1 MDRRITRSLASRVK
15 DSDEQNVRPPEP
27 SSTDVQRRSKK
38 KKVPTVS
45 KYHYEYD
52 MWGRRKRVPN
62 RDHSK
67 QAEVE
72 NMMVI
77 PPPEQKQ
84 ISCGQ
89 GGDDYASKQRTK
101 TSSTSSPRKR
111 KASQSAANNTQVKM
125 EGVAESGKLSSSNAH
140 QRNSCSHPQAKVNS
154 NISDGQVVVK
164 KEKIGNNHCAKQQY
178 EQQQLVP
185 KSSSRS
191 SNNHRNQVVHQHH
204 HVLNEAT
211 NISKQPASNKMI
223 PVTITITSDSSE
235 ISESKQRQQQLAMV
249 QRQQLN
255 VHQNLA
261 INNNSM
267 LLHLD
272 LPSSS
277 NRVMMNTEV
286 GTTGIATGS
295 SPSVSSF
302 DDEDIPE
309 ASVDF
314 PKGILSTIKCNGC
327 NKDFFTLDHVPKSDY
342 YFHCFQCPEYCS
354 KSKFD
359 LFLCNFINRILF
371 ADETS
376 RCYDCYSYFI
386 DNESKE
392 RHYTLFHSVKAC
404 KPTWMPPSMYTKS
417 TLHRSN
423 ARIECRGCAEPFGCF
438 VSPISQSS
446 TPSLEYYIH
455 CIEDCS
461 DYKRLQLIATCN
473 TCGFKFMES
482 KSLAGHKPH
491 CTRIFEKGL
500 NLSTTTANS
509 SCCPMITSS
518 ASGSVPASLMSSL
531 HVSVSNLNHYQQQ
544 AANHR

>member
-15 DSDEQNVRPPEP
+15 NPEEQNVKPE
-27 SSTDVQRRSKK
+27 SASAFVAVRAGSKK
-38 KKVPTVS
+38 KKIPTVS

-62 RDHSK
+62 RDHSE

-77 PPPEQKQ
+77 TSPEQKQ
-84 ISCGQ
+84 IICGQ
-89 GGDDYASKQRTK
+89 GDDYTSKQRTK
-101 TSSTSSPRKR
+101 TSTTSSPRKR
-111 KASQSAANNTQVKM
+111 KASQSAANNIQVKM
-125 EGVAESGKLSSSNAH
+125 EGVVGSGRQSSSNAH
-140 QRNSCSHPQAKVNS
+140 QRNSCSHPQAQAKVNS

-164 KEKIGNNHCAKQQY
+164 KEKIGNNHCAKQQQY

-191 SNNHRNQVVHQHH
+191 SNNHRNQLVHQHH

-235 ISESKQRQQQLAMV
+235 ISESKQRQLAMV
-249 QRQQLN
+249 QRQQSN
-255 VHQNLA
+255 IHQNLA
-261 INNNSM
+261 INNNTM
-267 LLHLD
+267 LSHLD

-342 YFHCFQCPEYCS
+342 YFHCFQCPEYCN
-354 KSKFD
+354 KSK
-359 LFLCNFINRILF
+359 L
-371 ADETS
+371 
-376 RCYDCYSYFI
+376 
-386 DNESKE
+386 
-392 RHYTLFHSVKAC
+392 HLFHQQYISYKISSLIHRRN
-404 KPTWMPPSMYTKS
+404 KSMLRLLLL
-417 TLHRSN
+417 LHR
-423 ARIECRGCAEPFGCF
+423 
-438 VSPISQSS
+438 Q
-446 TPSLEYYIH
+446 
-455 CIEDCS
+455 
-461 DYKRLQLIATCN
+461 
-473 TCGFKFMES
+473 
-482 KSLAGHKPH
+482 
-491 CTRIFEKGL
+491 
-500 NLSTTTANS
+500 
-509 SCCPMITSS
+509 
-518 ASGSVPASLMSSL
+518 
-531 HVSVSNLNHYQQQ
+531 
-544 AANHR
+544 

>member
-15 DSDEQNVRPPEP
+15 NSDEQNVKPEATSAYGAAQVGP
-27 SSTDVQRRSKK
+27 KK
-38 KKVPTVS
+38 RKAPT

-62 RDHSK
+62 RDHSN
-67 QAEVE
+67 QIEVE
-72 NMMVI
+72 NMMVMTS
-77 PPPEQKQ
+77 PEQKQ

-89 GGDDYASKQRTK
+89 GDDYASKQRTK

-111 KASQSAANNTQVKM
+111 KASQSAANNIQVKM
-125 EGVAESGKLSSSNAH
+125 EGVAGSGRQSSSNAH
-140 QRNSCSHPQAKVNS
+140 QRNSCSHPQVQAKVNS

-191 SNNHRNQVVHQHH
+191 SNNHRNQVIHQHHH

-249 QRQQLN
+249 QRQQSN

-261 INNNSM
+261 INNNTM
-267 LLHLD
+267 LSHLD

-277 NRVMMNTEV
+277 NRAMMNTEV

-342 YFHCFQCPEYCS
+342 YFHCFQCPEYCN

-359 LFLCNFINRILF
+359 I
-371 ADETS
+371 
-376 RCYDCYSYFI
+376 
-386 DNESKE
+386 
-392 RHYTLFHSVKAC
+392 
-404 KPTWMPPSMYTKS
+404 
-417 TLHRSN
+417 
-423 ARIECRGCAEPFGCF
+423 
-438 VSPISQSS
+438 
-446 TPSLEYYIH
+446 
-455 CIEDCS
+455 
-461 DYKRLQLIATCN
+461 
-473 TCGFKFMES
+473 
-482 KSLAGHKPH
+482 
-491 CTRIFEKGL
+491 
-500 NLSTTTANS
+500 
-509 SCCPMITSS
+509 
-518 ASGSVPASLMSSL
+518 
-531 HVSVSNLNHYQQQ
+531 
-544 AANHR
+544 